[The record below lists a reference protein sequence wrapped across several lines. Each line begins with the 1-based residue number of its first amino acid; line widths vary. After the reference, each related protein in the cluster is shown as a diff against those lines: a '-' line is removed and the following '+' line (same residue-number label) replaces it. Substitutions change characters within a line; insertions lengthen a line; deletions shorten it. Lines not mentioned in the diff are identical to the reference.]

1 MGGAPCL
8 ARYALCFASASLRTS
23 ALIVVRRARAHVMI
37 TNMVKTEF
45 SMSAVLEMNLYI
57 CPAGVPE
64 DLTFKLNQVFPAIF
78 NKWSVFFIVSLSF

>member
-1 MGGAPCL
+1 MKTKY
-8 ARYALCFASASLRTS
+8 RKSTKDRTEQICFRTN
-23 ALIVVRRARAHVMI
+23 LELMEGLVVQAKEI
-37 TNMVKTEF
+37 NMVKTEF
-45 SMSAVLEMNLYI
+45 SKSAVLEMNLYI

>member
-1 MGGAPCL
+1 
-8 ARYALCFASASLRTS
+8 
-23 ALIVVRRARAHVMI
+23 MI
-37 TNMVKTEF
+37 TNMVNTEF

-78 NKWSVFFIVSLSF
+78 NKWSVFFILSLSFRSYCPFCSFKFVISTAQYIY